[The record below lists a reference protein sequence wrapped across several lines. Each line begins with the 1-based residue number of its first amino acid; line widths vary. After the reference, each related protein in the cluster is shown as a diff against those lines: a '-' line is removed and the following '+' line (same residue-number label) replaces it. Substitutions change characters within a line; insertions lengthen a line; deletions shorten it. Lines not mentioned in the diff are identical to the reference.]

1 MTVSLFACAT
11 ASSGVDLFVVLIDR
25 VTKLSL
31 NRLVRLYR
39 RFDSLSNGRNKE
51 EAALVVRMTTESMD
65 EINVH
70 EYEVDEKYE
79 KS

>member
-11 ASSGVDLFVVLIDR
+11 ASSGVDLFGVLIDR